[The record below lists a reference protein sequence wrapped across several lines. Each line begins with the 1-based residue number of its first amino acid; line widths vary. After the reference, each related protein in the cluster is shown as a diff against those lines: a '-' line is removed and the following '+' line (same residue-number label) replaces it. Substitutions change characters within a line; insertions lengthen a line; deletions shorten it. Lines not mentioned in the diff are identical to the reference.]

1 MKKKRIISSI
11 SGVIT
16 NSSSEV
22 FLIDLKDTGFT
33 EKTFIEFLESILKA
47 DKERNQGS
55 GMAGILELENWDSL
69 YERFC
74 KLYIPGN
81 KSFTLND
88 FLKFWPVSSI
98 EEARERFFKLNV
110 DEGFLDIIDEIERNY
125 SISSRDL
132 GIKSALGIGDDYECF
147 DKLYE

>member
-1 MKKKRIISSI
+1 MKRVISSI

-33 EKTFIEFLESILKA
+33 EETFMEFLESIREA

-55 GMAGILELENWDSL
+55 GMAGILELENWDNL
-69 YERFC
+69 YEIFC
-74 KLYIPGN
+74 KLYVPEN
-81 KSFTLND
+81 KSFTKQD
-88 FLKFWPVSSI
+88 FLKLWPVKDI
-98 EEARERFFKLNV
+98 EEARERFFKLKV

-125 SISSRDL
+125 SVSSRDL